1 MFAVFDG
8 KYYLYIISL
17 STQNNIVKRIE
28 LNWIKDDKYINP
40 DIKNIIYYKSDKK
53 EYLYLS
59 LSFKGKDKKTKK
71 IKNQIIHGII
81 FE

>member
-59 LSFKGKDKKTKK
+59 FKGKDKKTKK